1 MTTPYLTPQTP
12 YETSG
17 QVPNTIFT
25 EGLVFLGGKWLLYYG
40 ASDTVVALATYNP
53 R

>member
-1 MTTPYLTPQTP
+1 MTQPYLTPRTP

-25 EGLVFLGGKWLLYYG
+25 EGLVSFRGTWLLYYG
-40 ASDTVVALATYNP
+40 ASDTVVALATYRP
-53 R
+53 